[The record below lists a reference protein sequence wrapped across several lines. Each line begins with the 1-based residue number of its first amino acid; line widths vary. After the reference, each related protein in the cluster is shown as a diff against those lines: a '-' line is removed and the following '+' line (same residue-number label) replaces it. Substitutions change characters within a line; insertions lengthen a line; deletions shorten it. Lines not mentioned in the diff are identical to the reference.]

1 MAGNPE
7 GRPSNM
13 DPFTPYLAG
22 FFDGDGSL
30 HFQIVRSSV
39 YRYGFYIRSSLVF
52 YQSTSAEAGLLEIQ
66 ERIGGRLRRRGSM
79 SDVTITNRATIRS
92 LLTAMEPYVIFKRL
106 QIREGLRLLD
116 RLPPPKSPTGF
127 LEVCEGVDRFASLNF
142 SKSRTVTSVTV
153 RNHFESMGLL
163 GPCND

>member
-22 FFDGDGSL
+22 F
-30 HFQIVRSSV
+30 Q
-39 YRYGFYIRSSLVF
+39 
-52 YQSTSAEAGLLEIQ
+52 
-66 ERIGGRLRRRGSM
+66 
-79 SDVTITNRATIRS
+79 
-92 LLTAMEPYVIFKRL
+92 
-106 QIREGLRLLD
+106 
-116 RLPPPKSPTGF
+116 
-127 LEVCEGVDRFASLNF
+127 VCEGVDRFASLNF